1 MKYLNSKEKWKELLK
16 AFAKKDSNKGIQFED
31 LVENIL
37 CKLFPEKRLDFK
49 GTKQSHDG
57 SKDFWAL
64 DSNNDVWW
72 AECKNYVSN
81 LSLKIISPTLFMA
94 ELYDIG
100 YLMIFSYSKLNQN
113 LLRKIGIY
121 SNRHGKRTFIYDDEN
136 LEKLII
142 RYYPNEVRRIIGN
155 IPALE
160 EGELYTN
167 SFSEKNPKLYK
178 IDNFEGYYDI
188 KNSEL
193 TVGEIY
199 NLNCLV
205 INRKNEKA
213 AVTSKLVGK
222 DLNCFRIYGI
232 TKIQKELESNE
243 LFMFSVKVNLLTWK
257 NKIKLPAIKISD
269 CSGKICN
276 VPVEKTYACVAG
288 HDEPLVGEFFE
299 KIVSE
304 INTTIQD
311 EHFSGILV
319 YGHGGCGKTRILY
332 ESSRNLI
339 ARDYKVLDFTGFDNG
354 NNWINVIKEIIYCV
368 FSVSEDLVLEIIS
381 SIETEFPLECA
392 RQSIENMSVYKLL
405 SALKSKDFNALE
417 GLYNIIFE
425 KMRNKKYALIID
437 NFQSY
442 SPKLVDFFNSMI
454 SYYLDCGRPVNITLL
469 FSVNVNLIYDN
480 SFSEFISR
488 FLPLSGKNL
497 SSKFY
502 CAEIPG
508 FKNVDQAMVFLG
520 NRLKLSEFPQHS
532 QVKSILNSKGLF
544 NPKHL
549 ELLADHLIT
558 QGCVIMKDGTG
569 FIPDNSQFI
578 KCLDLV
584 PPEYQKLFQI
594 NYKIFLE
601 KNSGHQED
609 FKLILSVI
617 YLFEKIE
624 NKHIDIFHL
633 NADSIKLL
641 CSHGYLVNR
650 GQSQFPSYTVEHDLS
665 SQCLEKDIYND
676 LLLTVSGKIVKLRLL
691 NSKKLKLTE
700 CNKSLCIL
708 SGTKKLSL
716 NKLKKINAYD
726 IDNLQNRHKLPFANY
741 LLEKSL
747 EYIDDEPV
755 QMMRNINVICNYVS
769 DHLGVQTAEEYYDKA
784 HDTIKA
790 LKEKTPDMLEELFS
804 FYIHDAENKMHL
816 SMSNDVMELYDE
828 FDDIIKSISVSDA
841 DMRLK
846 LLYAHAY
853 ILNRKFV
860 CGKLENDPT
869 KRIRMLES
877 SKCICQ
883 KNSFWDIQFENYFD
897 ESNLYFSDPEKKQL
911 LINALQNGFDAFL
924 KTTSLQKK
932 KFMPNFLSKKLLY
945 LCIVQNF
952 KKGLKVSESSIE
964 YIHKNKDI
972 NYHIFFRKRYLKYQF
987 ICLTAL
993 GKSDK
998 TAELL
1003 RQLSVIDDL
1012 SGNVDKFEILYYF
1025 FVFSYCKKSKRDAK
1039 SYFEE
1044 LYSYASAK
1052 SFNSK
1057 YICILTD
1064 CAIKLRSLFDDKEL
1078 KLDLKCDCC
1087 PSIDKV
1093 ISADKSGLDKAI
1105 KSFRTIA
1112 AISTKDGINFYY

>member
-1 MKYLNSKEKWKELLK
+1 MKYINSEEKWEKLLQL
-16 AFAKKDSNKGIQFED
+16 FSKKNTNKGIRFED

-37 CKLFPEKRLDFK
+37 CKLFPERKLHFN
-49 GTKQSHDG
+49 GTKESHDG
-57 SKDFWAL
+57 SKDFWAH
-64 DSNNDVWW
+64 DSNNDLWW
-72 AECKNYVSN
+72 AECKNYEPN

-94 ELYDIG
+94 ELYDID
-100 YLMIFSYSKLNQN
+100 YLMIFSYSRLNNN

-142 RYYPNEVRRIIGN
+142 QYYPNEICKIIGN

-160 EGELYTN
+160 EGKLYTN
-167 SFSEKNPKLYK
+167 NFSEKHPKLYK
-178 IDNFEGYYDI
+178 IENFDGYYNIADN
-188 KNSEL
+188 KL

-213 AVTSKLVGK
+213 AVSSKLIGK
-222 DLNCFRIYGI
+222 DRDCFRIYGLI
-232 TKIQKELESNE
+232 EPRKELESNE
-243 LFMFSVKVNLLTWK
+243 LFMFSEKVNLLK
-257 NKIKLPAIKISD
+257 CKDKIKLPTIKICD
-269 CSGKICN
+269 WSGKICN
-276 VPVEKTYACVAG
+276 APKETTYACFGG
-288 HDEPLVGEFFE
+288 HDEPLVGKFFE
-299 KIVSE
+299 NIVSE

-311 EHFSGILV
+311 NHFSAILV
-319 YGHGGCGKTRILY
+319 YGNGGCGKTRILY

-339 ARDYKVLDFTGFDNG
+339 ARDYKVLDFIGFDNG
-354 NNWINVIKEIIYCV
+354 NNWVNVIKEIIYCV
-368 FSVSEDLVLEIIS
+368 FSISEDMVLEMIS
-381 SIETEFPLECA
+381 SIEAEFPLECSK
-392 RQSIENMSVYKLL
+392 QSNENNSVYKLL
-405 SALKSKDFNALE
+405 SALKSKDVNALE

-425 KMRNKKYALIID
+425 KMRNNKYALIID

-442 SPKLVDFFNSMI
+442 SPELAVFFNGMI
-454 SYYLDCGRPVNITLL
+454 NYYLDCGRSVNMTLL
-469 FSVNVNLIYDN
+469 FSVNVKLIYDS
-480 SFSEFISR
+480 SFSEFICR
-488 FLPLSGKNL
+488 FLSLSGKNL

-502 CAEIPG
+502 CAELSG
-508 FKNVDQAMVFLG
+508 FENVEQAMVFLG

-532 QVKSILNSKGLF
+532 QVKSILNTKRML

-549 ELLADHLIT
+549 EQLADNLIT
-558 QGCVIMKDGTG
+558 HNCVIIKNGTG

-578 KCLDLV
+578 KHLELV

-594 NYKIFLE
+594 NYTTFLE
-601 KNSGHQED
+601 KNSERQED
-609 FKLILSVI
+609 FKLIFSVI

-624 NKHIDIFHL
+624 NRHIDKFHL
-633 NADSIKLL
+633 NVESIKLL
-641 CSHGYLVNR
+641 CSYGYLVNS
-650 GQSQFPSYTVEHDLS
+650 GQLQYPCYSVEHDLS
-665 SQCLEKDIYND
+665 FQCLEKDIYND
-676 LLLTVSGKIVKLRLL
+676 LLQTVSGKIVGLRLI
-691 NSKKLKLTE
+691 NSKDLRLTE
-700 CNKSLCIL
+700 YNKSLCIL

-726 IDNLQNRHKLPFANY
+726 IDELQNRHKLPFANL

-747 EYIDDEPV
+747 VYIDDEPV
-755 QMMRNINVICNYVS
+755 QMLRNINVICNYVS
-769 DHLGVQTAEEYYDKA
+769 DHIGAQAAEEYYDKA
-784 HDTIKA
+784 YDTIKS
-790 LKEKTPDMLEELFS
+790 LKEKSPDMLKELFS

-816 SMSNDVMELYDE
+816 SKSNDVMELYGE
-828 FDDIIKSISVSDA
+828 FEDIIKSIDAANA

-846 LLYAHAY
+846 LLYARAY

-877 SKCICQ
+877 SKSICQ
-883 KNSFWDIQFENYFD
+883 KNCFWDIQFENYFD
-897 ESNLYFSDPEKKQL
+897 ESNLYFSNPENKQL
-911 LINALQNGFDAFL
+911 LINALRNGFDAFK

-932 KFMPNFLSKKLLY
+932 KFMPNFISKKLLY

-952 KKGLKVSESSIE
+952 EKGLKVSESSIE
-964 YIHKNKDI
+964 YFRKNKDI
-972 NYHIFFRKRYLKYQF
+972 NYHIFFTKRYMKYRF

-1012 SGNVDKFEILYYF
+1012 SGNVDKFELLYYY
-1025 FVFSYCKKSKRDAK
+1025 FVFSYCQKSKCYAK

-1044 LYSYASAK
+1044 LYNYASDK
-1052 SFNSK
+1052 GIDSK

-1064 CAIKLRSLFDDKEL
+1064 CAIKLRSLFNDKEL
-1078 KLDLKCDCC
+1078 KLDLSGGC
-1087 PSIDKV
+1087 PSVDKV
-1093 ISADKSGLDKAI
+1093 ISANKSELDMAI